1 MPVSQDVLAKILP
14 GQTTELGWIL
24 NSVGNVSTFAA
35 LAVGVGL
42 FAGACLLVNRRK
54 APAVLASYLTLLPL
68 PALISLCGTMKGMIA
83 SFTVIAA
90 SETVQPTMA
99 DFAGGLAASLLSL
112 LLAIL
117 ISFPTYLLLTINLLV
132 RTARSEPQP
141 PAGA

>member
-1 MPVSQDVLAKILP
+1 MPVSQEVLAKILP

-35 LAVGVGL
+35 GVGL
-42 FAGACLLVNRRK
+42 FAGACVLVNRRK